1 LEKRGDQWLV
11 IYTDAQGLRVRRSLG
26 TDRRVAERRRHELIT
41 RRDMELDGLG
51 SIEGQLL
58 SLGEIQTDY
67 LADLEPRVTPRHFR
81 GVRDRLARVLAR
93 LGKVRVRDLR
103 AMDVVRLRN
112 EMKAAGASNRT
123 CDTYTHSLKGM
134 LAWAVA
140 AGLIAANPLAG
151 LKRLPA
157 SRDHHVYRRRALSE
171 DEVERF
177 LAAARAEDEE
187 LAVIAPGVRVPQA
200 TLWEFLLEVGSR
212 WGETR
217 LLSWGDLDI
226 ARRVVV
232 LRAENTKSRKTRAI
246 PVSAALLDDLVRLR
260 ALQERV
266 LGRLPNASD
275 RVFLSPE
282 GCAWGWPT
290 TNPMR
295 ILDRLLDR
303 AGIAKVDAQGQKLDI
318 HALRTT
324 CASRMARRGVP
335 LVIAQRWLGHSDPK
349 LTAQHYTHLDVEDL
363 RAAVER
369 APTTPTPELVK
380 EAR

>member
-1 LEKRGDQWLV
+1 
-11 IYTDAQGLRVRRSLG
+11 
-26 TDRRVAERRRHELIT
+26 
-41 RRDMELDGLG
+41 M
-51 SIEGQLL
+51 
-58 SLGEIQTDY
+58 
-67 LADLEPRVTPRHFR
+67 
-81 GVRDRLARVLAR
+81 
-93 LGKVRVRDLR
+93 
-103 AMDVVRLRN
+103 
-112 EMKAAGASNRT
+112 AG
-123 CDTYTHSLKGM
+123 DTYTHALKGM
-134 LAWAVA
+134 LAWAVS

-157 SRDHHVYRRRALSE
+157 SRDHQVYRRRALSE
-171 DEVERF
+171 DEIERF
-177 LAAARAEDEE
+177 LAAARTEDEE

-200 TLWEFLLEVGSR
+200 TLWAFLLEAGSR

-217 LLSWGDLDI
+217 LLVWNDLDL
-226 ARRVVV
+226 ARRIVV
-232 LRAENTKSRKTRAI
+232 LRAENTKSRKSRAI
-246 PVSAALLDDLVRLR
+246 PVSEGLLDKLVRLR
-260 ALQERV
+260 ALHERV

-275 RVFLSPE
+275 AVFRSPE
-282 GCAWGWPT
+282 GRPWGWPT

-303 AGIAKVDAQGQKLDI
+303 AGIAKVDPQGQKLDI

-349 LTAQHYTHLDVEDL
+349 LTAVHYVDIGVEDL

-369 APTTPTPELVK
+369 APVESVERVK